1 MPAPVRQL
9 TLDAARGRVHERSLA
24 PTHEPPGD
32 TTPDAPGDRPAP
44 GRAPGTARRRSTRRV
59 GLEGE
64 WHTRP
69 VADPSADVRL
79 DDLRGCLRAWTTPNP
94 ALPGGSVVSWEPGGQ
109 LELSSP
115 PADGVQAAIDRLAQ
129 DTAAV
134 GGVLREHGVEL
145 VGAGLDPL
153 RTPRRQLRSPRYDA
167 MEAFFDGDGPEG
179 RVMMSR
185 TAALQVNVDGG
196 VDDDEA
202 ERRWRRA
209 HLLGPTLVAA
219 FANSPW
225 LAGRPTGWC
234 STRQATWHA
243 MDPTRTASA
252 LGPPGRRAWVDYAL
266 AARVMFIRC
275 ADDHYVPLR
284 HPLSFGRWLAAGHE
298 LGWPTE
304 EDLDYHLTTLFP
316 PVRPR
321 GWLELRYLDALPEPW
336 WRVAAAVTIALLDDD
351 EAAEEAEDATR
362 STGSL
367 WCEGA
372 RVGLRHPELAASAGR
387 CFAAALGALDR
398 LGVDTATRDQ
408 CAAFVERYVD
418 RARCPADD
426 WTGDASDAPGVAG
439 AGGAPCGN

>member
-9 TLDAARGRVHERSLA
+9 TLDAARDRVHERSLR
-24 PTHEPPGD
+24 
-32 TTPDAPGDRPAP
+32 TPDARTPDLSDGLTHDPPGGSAPPGP
-44 GRAPGTARRRSTRRV
+44 GRRLV

-69 VADPSADVRL
+69 VADPAADVRL
-79 DDLRGCLRAWTTPNP
+79 DDLRGWTTPSP
-94 ALPGGSVVSWEPGGQ
+94 PLPGGSIVSWEPGGQ

-115 PADGVQAAIDRLAQ
+115 PVDGVQAAIDLLAE
-129 DTAAV
+129 DAGAV
-134 GGVLREHGVEL
+134 GGALAERGIEL

-179 RVMMSR
+179 RVMMTR
-185 TAALQVNVDGG
+185 TAALQVNLDGG
-196 VDDDEA
+196 VDDAEA

-243 MDPTRTASA
+243 MDPTRTSSA
-252 LGPPGRRAWVDYAL
+252 LGPPGRSAWVDYAL
-266 AARVMFIRC
+266 AARVMLIRC
-275 ADDHYVPLR
+275 DDDRFVPLR
-284 HPLSFGRWLAAGHE
+284 RPLSFSAWLAGGHE
-298 LGWPTE
+298 LGWPTA

-321 GWLELRYLDALPEPW
+321 RWLELRYLDALPEPW
-336 WRVAAAVTIALLDDD
+336 WRVAAAVTTALLDDE
-351 EAAEEAEDATR
+351 EAAEEAEEAARPTAA
-362 STGSL
+362 L

-372 RVGLRHPELAASAGR
+372 RVGLRHPDLAASAAR
-387 CFAAALGALDR
+387 CFAAALGALAR
-398 LGVDTATRDQ
+398 LGVDAATRDQ
-408 CAAFVERYVD
+408 CDAFVERYVAQ
-418 RARCPADD
+418 ARCPADD
-426 WTGDASDAPGVAG
+426 WTAETVGTAGCAS
-439 AGGAPCGN
+439 